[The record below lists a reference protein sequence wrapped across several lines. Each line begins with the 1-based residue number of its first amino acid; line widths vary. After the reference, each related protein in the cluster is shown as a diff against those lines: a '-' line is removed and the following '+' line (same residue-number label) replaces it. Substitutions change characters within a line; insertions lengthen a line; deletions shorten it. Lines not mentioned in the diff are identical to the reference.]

1 MSKSKALLAQGVQV
15 AGLVAEA
22 GAGVAEVVAAVHQ
35 RVTAAPEARHE
46 AALRPYRWVRWG
58 LLLLAQWGRRWP
70 QVAPA
75 GSRWRALHA
84 ALNGIVGDHLQGSEH
99 PWAQS
104 MLWCDRQ
111 GREWPLAEL
120 QSQRILLFVHGLCMS
135 DRAWQQPLLQ
145 SWIAQREAE
154 GYRVAF
160 LRYNSGRAIADNGR
174 QLAAQL
180 HQLAPR
186 RLVLIGHSMGGLL
199 MRAAYTQATASTW
212 LPALRLAVYLG
223 SPHRGAPLERLGER
237 SNRLFALTP
246 WSAPL
251 MRLGAVRSQGIQDL
265 RHGSIGSDERDLP
278 GRAHHLLV
286 AAQIRVA
293 GRAWLPNWLGDG
305 LVPVRSALAQDL
317 GGTEALRAPHLQRR
331 LLPGLHHME
340 LLHHPQMLACLDAAW
355 QTAQA

>member
-1 MSKSKALLAQGVQV
+1 MSKSKALLAQGAQV
-15 AGLVAEA
+15 AGLLAEA
-22 GAGVAEVVAAVHQ
+22 GAGVTDVVAAVHR
-35 RVTAAPEARHE
+35 RVVDAPETAPT

-70 QVAPA
+70 QVAAA
-75 GSRWRALHA
+75 GSRWRAVHA
-84 ALNGIVGDHLQGSEH
+84 ALNGVVGDHLQVSEH
-99 PWAQS
+99 PLAQP
-104 MLWCDRQ
+104 MLWLDRQ
-111 GREWPLAEL
+111 GREWSLAEL
-120 QSQRILLFVHGLCMS
+120 KSQRVILFVHGLCMS
-135 DRAWQQPLLQ
+135 DRAWQQATLR
-145 SWIAQREAE
+145 SWIEQREAE

-174 QLAAQL
+174 QLSAQL
-180 HQLAPR
+180 SQLTPR
-186 RLVLIGHSMGGLL
+186 RLVLVGHSMGGLL
-199 MRAAYTQATASTW
+199 MRAAYATTTAPAW

-223 SPHRGAPLERLGER
+223 SPHRGAPLERLGEQ

-265 RHGSIGSDERDLP
+265 RHGCVGSNEHELP
-278 GRAHHLLV
+278 ERAHHLLV

-317 GGTEALRAPHLQRR
+317 AGAAALRAPHLQRR

-340 LLHHPQMLACLDAAW
+340 LLHHPQMLACLEEAW